1 MDESNPGRKSLVP
14 NLLLREERERRNWTH
29 KDVANRIGL
38 PDARTVGRWERGY
51 SFPSP
56 HYRQELCRI
65 FEKNAEE
72 LGLVKRKSGERGQT
86 PALSEGS
93 QKPEPFWK
101 MPPTFT
107 SFIGREQ
114 EVDAVRAMLKR
125 PDIRLV
131 SLLGTGGIGKTRL
144 AMEIAMGMRGDFTDG
159 VCCVPLTSISD
170 PTLVVPTISEALDIQ
185 ESGKRSIIEQVKTVL
200 RDKHF
205 LLLLDNFEQVV
216 TAAPFI
222 EELLAACPNLKVLVT
237 SRAVLHLQA
246 EHEFH
251 VAPLPLPTLSILP
264 EADKLAQYASVAL
277 FVQCAQ
283 SRLPTFQLTQ
293 RNARTMAEICVRLD
307 GLPLAIEL
315 AAARIKLLPPQAL
328 LKRLSQKLQ
337 LLKSDVQTLPEKQQ
351 TLYKTIT
358 WSYDLLDAQEQW
370 LFRHLSI
377 FVGGCALEAVEA
389 LFSRREQQ
397 AVDIINTLASLVDKS
412 LLQQVAQEDEEP
424 RLALLE
430 TVREY
435 GLAWLRKQGEFA
447 RISAAHAMY
456 YLAYVE
462 KADHYLRG
470 ARQAEWLALLEREK
484 ENLRAALQWFIDQSE
499 TAYALRFC
507 DVFGKFC
514 GLRGYWTEEQR
525 WLRAVLALPQ
535 TPESLA
541 VRARVLRRAG
551 HLAYRLRDLASA
563 RALQEESVS
572 ISRALGDKQ
581 NLAGALSGLA
591 RTLYR
596 QDNIAAAIPL
606 LQEGIAS
613 ARESGDT
620 WAIANALESLGQF
633 MFYQGNSNEAHRLL
647 EESVAL
653 ARALEDR
660 ESLARALITLV
671 SIEIAQDNIAQAAAF
686 ARESFD
692 LAQELGTKPLIAL
705 ALDSLGNVAMF
716 QGEYEQ
722 AKRLFRQRIKLAEE
736 LDDRATIAIK
746 QLTLGDIA
754 LAQRDFKR
762 ATTNTQASLAFF
774 RKQGDNP
781 NIAAALSV
789 MGDITWEQGDRIQAT
804 LLYKEAL
811 QLDETIE
818 NKRKGIRRL
827 LGLRGTT
834 IDQELPE

>member
-1 MDESNPGRKSLVP
+1 
-14 NLLLREERERRNWTH
+14 
-29 KDVANRIGL
+29 
-38 PDARTVGRWERGY
+38 
-51 SFPSP
+51 
-56 HYRQELCRI
+56 
-65 FEKNAEE
+65 
-72 LGLVKRKSGERGQT
+72 
-86 PALSEGS
+86 
-93 QKPEPFWK
+93 
-101 MPPTFT
+101 MPLAFT

-114 EVDAVRAMLKR
+114 EVDAVCAMLRR
-125 PDIRLV
+125 PDIRLIT
-131 SLLGTGGIGKTRL
+131 LLGAGGIGKTRL
-144 AMEIAMGMRGDFTDG
+144 AMEIARVMRGDFAGG
-159 VCCVPLTSISD
+159 VCFVPLTSISD

-185 ESGKRSIIEQVKTVL
+185 ESGTLSIIEQVKTAL

-222 EELLAACPNLKVLVT
+222 EELLAVCSNLKVLVT

-251 VAPLPLPTLSILP
+251 VAPLPLPALNALP
-264 EADKLAQYASVAL
+264 EAEMLAQYASVAL
-277 FVQCAQ
+277 FVQRAQ

-293 RNARTMAEICVRLD
+293 RNARAIAEICVRLD

-328 LKRLSQKLQ
+328 LKRLSQKFQ

-351 TLYKTIT
+351 TLYTTIT
-358 WSYDLLDAQEQW
+358 WSYDLLDMHEQW

-377 FVGGCALEAVEA
+377 FVGGCALEAVET
-389 LFSRREQQ
+389 LFSSREQQ
-397 AVDIINTLASLVDKS
+397 TIDIINTLASLLDKS
-412 LLQQVAQEDEEP
+412 LIQQVEQEDEEP

-435 GLAWLRKQGEFA
+435 GLACLRKQGEFA
-447 RISAAHAMY
+447 QTSSAHAMY

-462 KADHYLRG
+462 KAGQYLKG
-470 ARQAEWLALLEREK
+470 AGQAEWLALLEREK
-484 ENLRAALQWFIDQSE
+484 ENLRAALQRFVDQSE
-499 TAYALRFC
+499 TECALRFC

-525 WLRAVLALPQ
+525 WLRTVLELPQ

-563 RALQEESVS
+563 RALHEESVS
-572 ISRALGDKQ
+572 ISHALGDKQ

-606 LQEGIAS
+606 LQESIAS
-613 ARESGDT
+613 ARESGDNWT
-620 WAIANALESLGQF
+620 IANALENLGQF
-633 MFYQGNSNEAHRLL
+633 IFYQGNINEAHRLL

-660 ESLARALITLV
+660 ESLARALTTLV
-671 SIEIAQDNIAQAAAF
+671 SIEIAQDNIARAAAL

-716 QGEYEQ
+716 QGDYEQ
-722 AKRLFRQRIKLAEE
+722 AKRLFKGRIKLAEE

-746 QLTLGDIA
+746 RLTLGDIA
-754 LAQRDFKR
+754 LAQRDFR
-762 ATTNTQASLAFF
+762 QATTYAQASLAYF

-781 NIAAALSV
+781 NIAASLSV
-789 MGDITWEQGDRIQAT
+789 IGDITWEQGDRTQAT

-811 QLDETIE
+811 QLDETVE
-818 NKRKGIRRL
+818 NKRKSVRRL
-827 LGLRGTT
+827 LGLRGAA
-834 IDQELPE
+834 IDQELPG

>member
-1 MDESNPGRKSLVP
+1 MDESNPGRKSRVP
-14 NLLLREERERRNWTH
+14 NLLLREERERRHWTH
-29 KDVANRIGL
+29 KDVADRINL
-38 PDARTVGRWERGY
+38 PNARTVGRWERGY

-56 HYRQELCRI
+56 HYRRELCRI
-65 FEKNAEE
+65 FEKSAEE
-72 LGLVKRKSGERGQT
+72 LGLVKRKSGERGQ
-86 PALSEGS
+86 PPVLSERS

-101 MPPTFT
+101 MPLAFT

-114 EVDAVRAMLKR
+114 EVDAVCAMLRR
-125 PDIRLV
+125 PDIRLIT
-131 SLLGTGGIGKTRL
+131 LLGAGGIGKTRL
-144 AMEIAMGMRGDFTDG
+144 AMEIARVMRGDFAGG
-159 VCCVPLTSISD
+159 VCFVPLTSISD

-185 ESGKRSIIEQVKTVL
+185 ESGTLSIIEQVKTAL

-222 EELLAACPNLKVLVT
+222 EELLAVCSNLKVLVT

-251 VAPLPLPTLSILP
+251 VAPLPLPALNALP
-264 EADKLAQYASVAL
+264 EAEMLAQYASVAL
-277 FVQCAQ
+277 FVQRAQ

-293 RNARTMAEICVRLD
+293 RNARAIAEICVRLD

-328 LKRLSQKLQ
+328 LKRLSQKFQ

-351 TLYKTIT
+351 TLYTTIT
-358 WSYDLLDAQEQW
+358 WSYDLLDMHEQW

-377 FVGGCALEAVEA
+377 FVGGCALEAVET
-389 LFSRREQQ
+389 LFSSREQQ
-397 AVDIINTLASLVDKS
+397 TIEIINTLASLLDKS
-412 LLQQVAQEDEEP
+412 LIQQVEQEDEEP

-435 GLAWLRKQGEFA
+435 GLACLRKQGEFA
-447 RISAAHAMY
+447 QTSSAHAMY

-462 KADHYLRG
+462 KAGQYLKG
-470 ARQAEWLALLEREK
+470 AGQAEWLALLEREK
-484 ENLRAALQWFIDQSE
+484 ENLRAALQRFVDQSE
-499 TAYALRFC
+499 TECALRFC

-525 WLRAVLALPQ
+525 WLRTVLELPQ

-563 RALQEESVS
+563 RALHEESVS
-572 ISRALGDKQ
+572 ISHALGDKQ

-606 LQEGIAS
+606 LQESIAS
-613 ARESGDT
+613 ARESGDNWT
-620 WAIANALESLGQF
+620 IANALENLGQF
-633 MFYQGNSNEAHRLL
+633 IFYQGNINEAHRLL

-660 ESLARALITLV
+660 ESLARALTTLV
-671 SIEIAQDNIAQAAAF
+671 SIEIAQDNIARAAAL

-716 QGEYEQ
+716 QGDYEQ
-722 AKRLFRQRIKLAEE
+722 AKRLFKGRIKLAEE

-746 QLTLGDIA
+746 RLTLGDIA
-754 LAQRDFKR
+754 LAQRDFR
-762 ATTNTQASLAFF
+762 QATTYAQASLAYF

-781 NIAAALSV
+781 NIAASLSV
-789 MGDITWEQGDRIQAT
+789 IGDITWEQGDRTQAT

-811 QLDETIE
+811 QLDETVE
-818 NKRKGIRRL
+818 NKRKSVRRL
-827 LGLRGTT
+827 LGLRGAA
-834 IDQELPE
+834 IDQELPG